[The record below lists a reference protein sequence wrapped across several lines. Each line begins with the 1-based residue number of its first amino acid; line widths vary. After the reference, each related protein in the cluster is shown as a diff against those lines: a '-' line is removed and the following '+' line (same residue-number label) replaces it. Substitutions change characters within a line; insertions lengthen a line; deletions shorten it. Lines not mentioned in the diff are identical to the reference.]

1 MKNLLLIIF
10 FLLCG
15 ISTAQTINR
24 VEIKG
29 NIKVPADSDPEG
41 ISIFNKNSSFGS
53 VSSEKGNF
61 IIHVKEGDSLYFSAV
76 QYDDL
81 LVVIDEEMLE
91 TGSLNVEIKQGIN
104 ELAEVIVRPHNLS
117 GNLEGDLGN
126 IEVVKLDLPIVSAFS
141 VNDYEWEWRAD
152 KQTGVINAASGEG
165 RMPRNGFNFVKVA
178 SLLLNYLIPEKS
190 KKEKASQPGSQIG
203 QIQIERQI
211 RARFDNAFFADVLE
225 LNPEEIG
232 NFITYAQAEGF
243 NADLLNKE
251 REIDLIQFLV
261 EKREGFRR

>member
-1 MKNLLLIIF
+1 MKNLLLIS
-10 FLLCG
+10 FLLFCG

-61 IIHVKEGDSLYFSAV
+61 VIHVKEGDSLYFSAV

-91 TGSLNVEIKQGIN
+91 NGSLNVEIKQGIN

-117 GNLEGDLGN
+117 GNLEGDLEN
-126 IEVVKLDLPIVSAFS
+126 IEVVKLDLPAMSAMS
-141 VNDYEWEWRAD
+141 VNEYEWEWRAD
-152 KQTGVINAASGEG
+152 KQTGVVNAASGED
-165 RMPRNGFNFVKVA
+165 RMPKDGFNFVKVA
-178 SLLLNYLIPEKS
+178 SLLIDYLIPDIP
-190 KKEKASQPGSQIG
+190 KKEKASQPRSQIG

-232 NFITYAQAEGF
+232 DFIIYAQSEAF
-243 NADLLNKE
+243 DADLLKKE

-261 EKREGFRR
+261 ERREEFSR